1 MTEYEA
7 LLNDERWQQAQEF
20 IRQGAWHQALELLR
34 ELEKEYPDDTRLRS
48 ALMDV
53 ELRASLV
60 EETTG
65 EVHIPTRRRIPRR
78 ALTATVLIFVAIGL
92 IITLYGGYQKYVAPA
107 QVVAETQQE
116 LQQLYKEAQA
126 ALAQGDYQ
134 RAVDLFSQILQQ
146 APEHEGAREGLE
158 QARERLTLAQMY
170 EEAMDYLEA
179 GDKAKA
185 LALFRQIAEK
195 DPEYRDVR
203 RRISSLEKELTVQ
216 ALFLQGETAFENG
229 EWFTAISLFEEVR
242 HLDGKYKKD
251 IVRDRLYTAYYNYA
265 LEILAT
271 GEEDAP
277 DRALEYVR
285 KALSFN
291 SRSEEA
297 RALRNDLMAYLRGR
311 RAFAKGDYLTAV
323 QKWAPLYERRPD
335 FGNGMLARQLYRAYV
350 ELGKM
355 REQEDNLPSAIHFY
369 SLAVQLP
376 VEDKSEAEERLSFLF
391 LLITPT
397 PTPTSTPTPTNT
409 PTATPTPTVTPT
421 PTATPT
427 PTPKP
432 LPLSAY
438 PGWIAFKTDRRGVE
452 EVWVMRPDGCCA
464 RPVADPENYE
474 KIREKQSWSPDGK
487 YRVYPESPGPS
498 DVVDLYIWRYDVP
511 ENWQRKYLLVGN
523 GSINYDPVYSPDGAW
538 IAFVSEVTGGDE
550 IWKVSSDFFNP
561 KPPIRLTFNTWEWD
575 KSPTWSP
582 DGKYIAFWSNRG
594 AGRKQIWVMNADGS
608 NQHSISNNEYNDW
621 DPVWLWPSYFRK

>member
-170 EEAMDYLEA
+170 EEAMGYLEA

-195 DPEYRDVR
+195 DPEYRDVK

-277 DRALEYVR
+277 DPALEYVR

-397 PTPTSTPTPTNT
+397 PTPTPLPMRVQGVYIARTPMDEVWILGEVINESGSDVEQAVVNAVLLDEDGRILASAEAPAALEFIPKGERSPFALRFREAPTTFAAYQVNVVRALPGFLGGYYLDLGVENVT
-409 PTATPTPTVTPT
+409 GEGEGYRAYFLEGMVRNLGSEDAVGILLVATLYDAAGRVVGVREAAPEHNVLLSGGVTRFQMEVHLLGGPV
-421 PTATPT
+421 ASWRIIALGHRLLTPT
-427 PTPKP
+427 PTP
-432 LPLSAY
+432 
-438 PGWIAFKTDRRGVE
+438 
-452 EVWVMRPDGCCA
+452 
-464 RPVADPENYE
+464 
-474 KIREKQSWSPDGK
+474 
-487 YRVYPESPGPS
+487 
-498 DVVDLYIWRYDVP
+498 
-511 ENWQRKYLLVGN
+511 
-523 GSINYDPVYSPDGAW
+523 
-538 IAFVSEVTGGDE
+538 
-550 IWKVSSDFFNP
+550 
-561 KPPIRLTFNTWEWD
+561 
-575 KSPTWSP
+575 
-582 DGKYIAFWSNRG
+582 
-594 AGRKQIWVMNADGS
+594 
-608 NQHSISNNEYNDW
+608 
-621 DPVWLWPSYFRK
+621 